1 MEEPMA
7 KRLRA
12 LRLSH
17 VWTQEDLGE
26 KSGVPVV
33 TISRLENDHNV
44 GLPRQSTV
52 KKLALAL
59 GVSPAY
65 LLFGEEV
72 GELKSAA

>member
-1 MEEPMA
+1 MEEPMS
-7 KRLRA
+7 KRLRV

-26 KSGVPVV
+26 KSSVPVV
-33 TISRLENDHNV
+33 TISRLENDHNA
-44 GLPRQSTV
+44 GMPRQSTV
-52 KKLALAL
+52 RKLAAAL